1 MSKCLRSSQPKLV
14 IITEESSSNKK
25 QKIGGRDQRAI
36 MNKWWKEH
44 RAANQKVLSEKLQL
58 ETEVIQPNQ
67 QTVNAELQLQQNSVE
82 LERLRSEN
90 ERLKMQVASH
100 EVVHH
105 NMKEVNDR
113 VMDELAT
120 TRALL
125 LESNKGMPF
134 LKKDSNRVSMLRRIA
149 DAILFV
155 INIIMFKTRM
165 VTRVHALKEVIFDNQ
180 LYGTFATER
189 VMKEM
194 TRAYS
199 RKNIFVPWKVLRS
212 IDLAINGGINST
224 GLEALRKVEDLQKYE
239 QGCLPCRTTI
249 QKCAAEL
256 YEVGQKTIPF

>member
-125 LESNKGMPF
+125 L
-134 LKKDSNRVSMLRRIA
+134 
-149 DAILFV
+149 
-155 INIIMFKTRM
+155 
-165 VTRVHALKEVIFDNQ
+165 
-180 LYGTFATER
+180 
-189 VMKEM
+189 
-194 TRAYS
+194 
-199 RKNIFVPWKVLRS
+199 
-212 IDLAINGGINST
+212 
-224 GLEALRKVEDLQKYE
+224 
-239 QGCLPCRTTI
+239 
-249 QKCAAEL
+249 
-256 YEVGQKTIPF
+256 